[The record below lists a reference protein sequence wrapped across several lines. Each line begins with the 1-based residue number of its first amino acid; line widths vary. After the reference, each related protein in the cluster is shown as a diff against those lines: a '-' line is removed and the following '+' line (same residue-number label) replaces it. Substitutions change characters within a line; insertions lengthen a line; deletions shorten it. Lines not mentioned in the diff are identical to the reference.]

1 MPGVSPFLTRLT
13 TALLLCTASVAG
25 QQSSGG
31 SAVASPPPAEYQI
44 GPEDVLDVVFWREKE
59 LSGAVTV
66 RPDGIITIPLIGE
79 IQTGGK
85 TPPLVAAEIQKL
97 AERYLTNPIVSV
109 GLRQM
114 NSRKIYVT
122 GEVNASGAYP
132 LTGVLTVMQ
141 AISLAGGVREFA
153 RLDAITILREEAGR
167 TRALS
172 VNYDE
177 ISRGRRLEQNYQ
189 LQPGDTVVVP

>member
-1 MPGVSPFLTRLT
+1 
-13 TALLLCTASVAG
+13 
-25 QQSSGG
+25 
-31 SAVASPPPAEYQI
+31 VASPPPVEYQI

-79 IQTGGK
+79 VQTGGK

-153 RLDAITILREEAGR
+153 RLDAITILREEGGR